1 MATKDIL
8 NKIVSDYE
16 PGLVLKE
23 KQSEALECLCNERC
37 DLLVNLPVGYGK
49 SIIFHLLPKLFI
61 DTTCSNPIIV
71 VVSPLNIIQKDQ
83 LESMKKRGIS
93 ACKLDIK
100 TKVDETTDTLDDVD
114 LEKYDVKCD
123 VPLTTVINGEYSI
136 ILCHPE
142 ALLNTT
148 EGKGLLSNE
157 RFTHNVK
164 AVVIDECHIIQKWG
178 EEFRTA
184 FGKMSSLK
192 VFFPSVPFI
201 ALSGTLTVKQK
212 EIPALLHLENCKLIE
227 HSPDKR
233 NIFFEKCRK
242 ESSEDRLGEYEKIV
256 YPICQELFD
265 KKEAFPV
272 TLMFLPVFY
281 MSEVLMHLHGLFGT
295 KSIDD
300 ALYSAICSGQDDYV
314 ISRTIK
320 ELKVENPRIRLVL
333 TTSIAGMGFDPRNVT
348 QVIHTCPP
356 RNISQYMQ
364 EIGRA
369 GRQGQPARA
378 VLYFNNHDIAKNL
391 PGITED
397 IIVYCKNDTT
407 CLRNAILNVFG
418 FEKDQSITATECCSN
433 CKSHSREKSN

>member
-212 EIPALLHLENCKLIE
+212 KEIPALLHLENCKLIE

-242 ESSEDRLGEYEKIV
+242 ESSEDRLGEYEKI
-256 YPICQELFD
+256 
-265 KKEAFPV
+265 
-272 TLMFLPVFY
+272 
-281 MSEVLMHLHGLFGT
+281 
-295 KSIDD
+295 
-300 ALYSAICSGQDDYV
+300 
-314 ISRTIK
+314 RTIK